1 MDVMRIAAKGRRV
14 MTPGLLL
21 SIVLSAAVGCGICG
35 CASFGDGKDPYAV
48 EMPVAIENVAVPPGK
63 PLNAAIFAAAA
74 RRKWIPQL
82 QSDGTV
88 RCTILQRGNVVVV
101 DVVPTGERTF
111 SIRHV
116 QSSIPVRKY
125 NQWADNLSRE
135 IVYRATLPE

>member
-1 MDVMRIAAKGRRV
+1 MKAMNGVFMGIALC
-14 MTPGLLL
+14 GL
-21 SIVLSAAVGCGICG
+21 SMACG
-35 CASFGDGKDPYAV
+35 CASMGGGKGQYAA
-48 EMPVAIENVAVPPGK
+48 ERPMAIENVSIPSGK

-74 RRKWIPQL
+74 RRKWTPQL
-82 QSDGTV
+82 QADGTV

-116 QSSIPVRKY
+116 QSTIPVRKY

-135 IVYRATLPE
+135 IVYRAGLSE